1 MGTIGVASPWNRALA
16 PRGRRR
22 RVRGASRGA
31 FIFES
36 GRALEPR
43 APAPNSLLSLTLGG
57 AGRIHSSA
65 NASSTS
71 GSAPRMTGRSSPEGL
86 AARVALLQTMVEGA
100 EDGLVVLDERGA
112 VRHMNAIAERLTGLR
127 AEAIGREAL
136 ERRIP
141 VAEIQTLPDGRT
153 LLVSARP
160 VAGGGNGHV
169 VLTLRDVSEV
179 GRLMARFQRSAETS
193 RRYQRALRSA
203 DAAPSRPIVAESAP
217 MRAARAMAIRC
228 AAADLPVLLLGETG
242 TGKGLFAELIHE
254 ASERRRG
261 PFLEVNC
268 GAIPD
273 GLVEAELFGY
283 ARGAFTGAD
292 ARGKAG
298 LVELAEGGTLLLDE
312 IGDLPPG
319 LQVKLLRFLEGGE
332 IRAVGAVRGRRPDVR
347 VVAATNRDLAEMV
360 ARGAFR
366 ADLFYRLNVLT
377 IHLPP
382 LREHPDDVPA
392 LVELMLARLEQTL
405 RRRLRLSP
413 DALERL
419 ARYAFP
425 GNVRELANLIDRLGV
440 TARADTIDV
449 ADLPPEIT
457 APAPALATPGRL
469 REAVRRVEASMLRD
483 ALARYGTQELAAH
496 HLGVGQATVA
506 RKARRYG
513 LTP

>member
-1 MGTIGVASPWNRALA
+1 
-16 PRGRRR
+16 
-22 RVRGASRGA
+22 
-31 FIFES
+31 
-36 GRALEPR
+36 
-43 APAPNSLLSLTLGG
+43 
-57 AGRIHSSA
+57 
-65 NASSTS
+65 
-71 GSAPRMTGRSSPEGL
+71 
-86 AARVALLQTMVEGA
+86 
-100 EDGLVVLDERGA
+100 
-112 VRHMNAIAERLTGLR
+112 
-127 AEAIGREAL
+127 
-136 ERRIP
+136 
-141 VAEIQTLPDGRT
+141 
-153 LLVSARP
+153 
-160 VAGGGNGHV
+160 
-169 VLTLRDVSEV
+169 
-179 GRLMARFQRSAETS
+179 MARFQRTAETS
-193 RRYQRALRSA
+193 RRYQRALRAA
-203 DAAPSRPIVAESAP
+203 DAAPARPIVGESAP
-217 MRAARAMAIRC
+217 MRAAREMAIRC
-228 AAADLPVLLLGETG
+228 AAAELPVLLLGETG

-332 IRAVGAVRGRRPDVR
+332 IRAVGAVRGKRPDVR

-377 IHLPP
+377 IRLPP

-392 LVELMLARLEQTL
+392 LVELMLTRLEQTL
-405 RRRLRLSP
+405 RRRLRVSP

-419 ARYAFP
+419 TRYAFP

-457 APAPALATPGRL
+457 APAPARTAPGLL

-483 ALARYGTQELAAH
+483 ALERYGTQELAAR

-513 LTP
+513 LT

>member
-1 MGTIGVASPWNRALA
+1 MIGRPSPGGLVVL
-16 PRGRRR
+16 P
-22 RVRGASRGA
+22 
-31 FIFES
+31 ES
-36 GRALEPR
+36 LP
-43 APAPNSLLSLTLGG
+43 
-57 AGRIHSSA
+57 
-65 NASSTS
+65 
-71 GSAPRMTGRSSPEGL
+71 
-86 AARVALLQTMVEGA
+86 ARVALLEAMVEGA
-100 EDGLVVLDERGA
+100 GDGLVVLDERGL
-112 VRHMNAIAERLTGLR
+112 VLHMNGLAGRLTGLSVQ
-127 AEAIGREAL
+127 AIAGEAL
-136 ERRIP
+136 DRRIP

-160 VAGGGNGHV
+160 VPAAEGGAGHV
-169 VLTLRDVSEV
+169 VVTLRDVSEV
-179 GRLMARFQRSAETS
+179 GRLMARFQRTAETS
-193 RRYQRALRSA
+193 RRYQRALRA
-203 DAAPSRPIVAESAP
+203 EVAPSRPIVAGSAP
-217 MRAARAMAIRC
+217 MRAAQEMAIRC

-312 IGDLPPG
+312 IGDLPAG
-319 LQVKLLRFLEGGE
+319 LQVKLLRLLEGGE

-347 VVAATNRDLAEMV
+347 IVAATNRDLAEMV

-366 ADLFYRLNVLT
+366 ADLFYRLSVLT

-392 LVELMLARLEQTL
+392 LVALMLARLEGKL
-405 RRRLRLSP
+405 RRRLHVT
-413 DALERL
+413 DEALERL
-419 ARYAFP
+419 SRYAFP
-425 GNVRELANLIDRLGV
+425 GNVRELANLVDRLGV

-449 ADLPPEIT
+449 ADLPPEIA
-457 APAPALATPGRL
+457 APAPARAVPGRL
-469 REAVRRVEASMLRD
+469 REAVRRVEASLLRD
-483 ALARYGTQELAAH
+483 ALERYGTQEQAAR

-513 LTP
+513 LR

>member
-1 MGTIGVASPWNRALA
+1 
-16 PRGRRR
+16 
-22 RVRGASRGA
+22 
-31 FIFES
+31 
-36 GRALEPR
+36 
-43 APAPNSLLSLTLGG
+43 
-57 AGRIHSSA
+57 
-65 NASSTS
+65 
-71 GSAPRMTGRSSPEGL
+71 MTGRPSPDGL
-86 AARVALLQTMVEGA
+86 AVLPESLLNRVALLEAMVEGA

-112 VRHMNAIAERLTGLR
+112 VRHLNGIAERLTGLR
-127 AEAIGREAL
+127 TAAIAREAL
-136 ERRIP
+136 ERCIP
-141 VAEIQTLPDGRT
+141 VAEIQMLPDGRT

-160 VAGGGNGHV
+160 IPDGGGGHV
-169 VLTLRDVSEV
+169 VLTVRDVSEV
-179 GRLMARFQRSAETS
+179 GRLMARFQRTAETS
-193 RRYQRALRSA
+193 RRYQRALRAA
-203 DAAPSRPIVAESAP
+203 DAAPARPIVGESAP
-217 MRAARAMAIRC
+217 MRAAREMAIRC
-228 AAADLPVLLLGETG
+228 AAAELPVLLLGETG

-332 IRAVGAVRGRRPDVR
+332 IRAVGAVRGKRPDVR

-377 IHLPP
+377 IRLPP

-392 LVELMLARLEQTL
+392 LVELMLTRLEQTL
-405 RRRLRLSP
+405 RRRLRVSP

-419 ARYAFP
+419 TRYAFP

-457 APAPALATPGRL
+457 APAPARTAPGLL

-483 ALARYGTQELAAH
+483 ALERYGTQELAAR

-513 LTP
+513 LT

>member
-1 MGTIGVASPWNRALA
+1 
-16 PRGRRR
+16 
-22 RVRGASRGA
+22 
-31 FIFES
+31 
-36 GRALEPR
+36 
-43 APAPNSLLSLTLGG
+43 
-57 AGRIHSSA
+57 
-65 NASSTS
+65 
-71 GSAPRMTGRSSPEGL
+71 MTGRPSPDGL
-86 AARVALLQTMVEGA
+86 AVLPESLLNRVALLEAMVEGA

-112 VRHMNAIAERLTGLR
+112 VRHLNGMAERLTGLR
-127 AEAIGREAL
+127 TAAIAREAL
-136 ERRIP
+136 ERCIP
-141 VAEIQTLPDGRT
+141 VAEIQMLPDGRT

-160 VAGGGNGHV
+160 IPDGGGGHV
-169 VLTLRDVSEV
+169 VLTVRDVSEV
-179 GRLMARFQRSAETS
+179 GRLMARFQRTAETS
-193 RRYQRALRSA
+193 RRYQRALR
-203 DAAPSRPIVAESAP
+203 PHGESAP
-217 MRAARAMAIRC
+217 MRAAREMAIRC
-228 AAADLPVLLLGETG
+228 AAAELPVLLLGETG

-332 IRAVGAVRGRRPDVR
+332 IRAVGAVRGKRPDVR

-377 IHLPP
+377 IRLPP

-392 LVELMLARLEQTL
+392 LVELMLTRLEQTL
-405 RRRLRLSP
+405 RRRLRVSP

-419 ARYAFP
+419 TRYAFP

-457 APAPALATPGRL
+457 APAPARTAPGLL

-483 ALARYGTQELAAH
+483 ALERYGTQELAAR

-513 LTP
+513 LT

>member
-1 MGTIGVASPWNRALA
+1 
-16 PRGRRR
+16 
-22 RVRGASRGA
+22 
-31 FIFES
+31 
-36 GRALEPR
+36 
-43 APAPNSLLSLTLGG
+43 
-57 AGRIHSSA
+57 
-65 NASSTS
+65 
-71 GSAPRMTGRSSPEGL
+71 MTGRPSPDGL
-86 AARVALLQTMVEGA
+86 AVLPESLLNRVALLEAMVEGA

-112 VRHMNAIAERLTGLR
+112 VRHLNGIAERLTGLR
-127 AEAIGREAL
+127 TAAIAREAL
-136 ERRIP
+136 ERCIP
-141 VAEIQTLPDGRT
+141 VAEIQMLPDGRT

-160 VAGGGNGHV
+160 IPDGGGGHV
-169 VLTLRDVSEV
+169 VLTVRDVSEV
-179 GRLMARFQRSAETS
+179 GRLMARFQRTAETS
-193 RRYQRALRSA
+193 RRYQRALRAA
-203 DAAPSRPIVAESAP
+203 DAAPPRPIVGESAP
-217 MRAARAMAIRC
+217 MRAAREMAIRC
-228 AAADLPVLLLGETG
+228 AAAELPVLLLGETG

-319 LQVKLLRFLEGGE
+319 LQV
-332 IRAVGAVRGRRPDVR
+332 
-347 VVAATNRDLAEMV
+347 
-360 ARGAFR
+360 
-366 ADLFYRLNVLT
+366 
-377 IHLPP
+377 
-382 LREHPDDVPA
+382 
-392 LVELMLARLEQTL
+392 TL
-405 RRRLRLSP
+405 RRRLRVSP

-419 ARYAFP
+419 TRYAFP

-457 APAPALATPGRL
+457 APAPARTAPGLL

-483 ALARYGTQELAAH
+483 ALERYGTQELAAR

-513 LTP
+513 LT

>member
-43 APAPNSLLSLTLGG
+43 APAPDSLLSLTLGG

-71 GSAPRMTGRSSPEGL
+71 GSAPRMTGRSGPEGL
-86 AARVALLQTMVEGA
+86 AARVELLETMVEGA
-100 EDGLVVLDERGA
+100 EDGLVVLDGRGA

-127 AEAIGREAL
+127 AEAIAREAL

-298 LVELAEGGTLLLDE
+298 LVELAEGGTLL
-312 IGDLPPG
+312 
-319 LQVKLLRFLEGGE
+319 
-332 IRAVGAVRGRRPDVR
+332 
-347 VVAATNRDLAEMV
+347 
-360 ARGAFR
+360 
-366 ADLFYRLNVLT
+366 
-377 IHLPP
+377 
-382 LREHPDDVPA
+382 
-392 LVELMLARLEQTL
+392 
-405 RRRLRLSP
+405 
-413 DALERL
+413 
-419 ARYAFP
+419 
-425 GNVRELANLIDRLGV
+425 
-440 TARADTIDV
+440 
-449 ADLPPEIT
+449 
-457 APAPALATPGRL
+457 
-469 REAVRRVEASMLRD
+469 
-483 ALARYGTQELAAH
+483 
-496 HLGVGQATVA
+496 
-506 RKARRYG
+506 
-513 LTP
+513 

>member
-1 MGTIGVASPWNRALA
+1 
-16 PRGRRR
+16 
-22 RVRGASRGA
+22 
-31 FIFES
+31 
-36 GRALEPR
+36 
-43 APAPNSLLSLTLGG
+43 
-57 AGRIHSSA
+57 
-65 NASSTS
+65 
-71 GSAPRMTGRSSPEGL
+71 MTGRPSPDGL
-86 AARVALLQTMVEGA
+86 AVLPESLLNRVALLEAMVEGA

-112 VRHMNAIAERLTGLR
+112 VRHLNGIAERLTGLR
-127 AEAIGREAL
+127 TAAIAREAL
-136 ERRIP
+136 ERCIP
-141 VAEIQTLPDGRT
+141 VAEIQMLPDGRT

-160 VAGGGNGHV
+160 IPDGGGGHV
-169 VLTLRDVSEV
+169 VLTVRDVSEV
-179 GRLMARFQRSAETS
+179 GRLMARFQRTAETS
-193 RRYQRALRSA
+193 RRYQRALRAA
-203 DAAPSRPIVAESAP
+203 DAAPARPIVGESAP
-217 MRAARAMAIRC
+217 MRAAREMAIRC
-228 AAADLPVLLLGETG
+228 AAAELPVLLLGETG

-332 IRAVGAVRGRRPDVR
+332 IRAVGAVRGKRPDVR

-377 IHLPP
+377 MRLPP

-392 LVELMLARLEQTL
+392 LVELMLTRLEQTL
-405 RRRLRLSP
+405 RRRLRVSP

-419 ARYAFP
+419 TRYAFP

-457 APAPALATPGRL
+457 APAPARTAPGLL

-483 ALARYGTQELAAH
+483 ALERYGTQELAAR

-513 LTP
+513 LT

>member
-1 MGTIGVASPWNRALA
+1 
-16 PRGRRR
+16 
-22 RVRGASRGA
+22 
-31 FIFES
+31 
-36 GRALEPR
+36 
-43 APAPNSLLSLTLGG
+43 
-57 AGRIHSSA
+57 
-65 NASSTS
+65 
-71 GSAPRMTGRSSPEGL
+71 MTGRPSPDGL
-86 AARVALLQTMVEGA
+86 AVLPESLLNRVALLEAMVEGA

-112 VRHMNAIAERLTGLR
+112 VRHLNGIAERLTGLR
-127 AEAIGREAL
+127 TAAIAREAL
-136 ERRIP
+136 ERCIP
-141 VAEIQTLPDGRT
+141 VAEIQMLPDDRT

-160 VAGGGNGHV
+160 IPDGGGGHV
-169 VLTLRDVSEV
+169 VLTVRDVSEV
-179 GRLMARFQRSAETS
+179 GRLMARFQRTAETS
-193 RRYQRALRSA
+193 RRYQRALRAA
-203 DAAPSRPIVAESAP
+203 DAAPARPIVGESAP
-217 MRAARAMAIRC
+217 MRAAREMAIRC
-228 AAADLPVLLLGETG
+228 AAAELPVLLLGETG

-332 IRAVGAVRGRRPDVR
+332 IRAVGAVRGKRPDVR

-377 IHLPP
+377 IRLPP

-392 LVELMLARLEQTL
+392 LVELMLTRLEQTL
-405 RRRLRLSP
+405 RRRLRVSP

-419 ARYAFP
+419 TRYAFP

-457 APAPALATPGRL
+457 APAPARTAPGLL

-483 ALARYGTQELAAH
+483 ALERYGTQELAAR

-513 LTP
+513 LT